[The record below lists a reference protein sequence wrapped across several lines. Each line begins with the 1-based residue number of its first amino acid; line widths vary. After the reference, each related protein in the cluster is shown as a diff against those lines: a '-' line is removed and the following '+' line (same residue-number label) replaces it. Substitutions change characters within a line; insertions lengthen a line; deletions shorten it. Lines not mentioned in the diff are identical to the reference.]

1 MITIYD
7 KFNTVS
13 ITTDGENVIPENL
26 DERSTKLIKKQ
37 LSMFNF
43 IHDNIFTGCRM
54 KLEVNL
60 VVAIFEIFWVHISK
74 DLVEE
79 YNTHCIQAG
88 KKPVFMVK
96 DIDSFLK
103 FMEENVNI
111 CGGRGGISCHKK
123 GPYWFMNRDKD
134 VQKNY
139 TILFE
144 FERFLKEKFEN
155 GRNGLRATLSVA

>member
-7 KFNTVS
+7 NNTVS
-13 ITTDGENVIPENL
+13 ITNGENVIPENL
-26 DERSTKLIKKQ
+26 DERETKIVKKY

-43 IHDNIFTGCRM
+43 IHDNIFTKCHM

-60 VVAIFEIFWVHISK
+60 DVVIFAVFWVHASK

-79 YNTHCIQAG
+79 YNAHCIQAG
-88 KKPVFMVK
+88 KKSIFMVK

-103 FMEENVNI
+103 FVEENVNI
-111 CGGRGGISCHKK
+111 YGGRGGISCHRKV
-123 GPYWFMNRDKD
+123 PYWFMNRDKD

-144 FERFLKEKFEN
+144 FERFIKEKFEN
-155 GRNGLRATLSVA
+155 GRNGLRAALM